1 MNSNPYQKQFVS
13 ISKSIQCPF
22 IVQLSFLP
30 NVGFRSGPEQ
40 ETKTLNKTKIC
51 FHFKISQISFDEAR
65 KKISTKIGFR
75 SFPLIPNQTPD
86 INN

>member
-30 NVGFRSGPEQ
+30 TVGFRSGPEQ

-65 KKISTKIGFR
+65 KKYQQKLDFEGS
-75 SFPLIPNQTPD
+75 P
-86 INN
+86 